1 MLVSGKHVGVVMG
14 LEGWGVGRGDG
25 VGCGLEDIY
34 SFTPGHLPTQT
45 FTHLITKTRL
55 FKYIEMFTSK
65 NRKFSGK
72 NSDIFSYFCSK
83 HRLWV
88 LVRTVS
94 VRRYPQSMFLSR
106 NKKNNLYPVN
116 LSFTI

>member
-1 MLVSGKHVGVVMG
+1 MLVSGEHVGVVMG
-14 LEGWGVGRGDG
+14 LEGWGVGQEGG
-25 VGCGLEDIY
+25 WVVGCGLEDIY

-72 NSDIFSYFCSK
+72 KLWYFFIFLLK
-83 HRLWV
+83 
-88 LVRTVS
+88 T
-94 VRRYPQSMFLSR
+94 
-106 NKKNNLYPVN
+106 
-116 LSFTI
+116 

>member
-1 MLVSGKHVGVVMG
+1 MLVSGEHVGVVMG
-14 LEGWGVGRGDG
+14 LEGWGVGQGGGG

-65 NRKFSGK
+65 NQKFSGK
-72 NSDIFSYFCSK
+72 KLWYFFIFLLK
-83 HRLWV
+83 
-88 LVRTVS
+88 T
-94 VRRYPQSMFLSR
+94 
-106 NKKNNLYPVN
+106 
-116 LSFTI
+116 

>member
-1 MLVSGKHVGVVMG
+1 MLVSREHVRVVMG
-14 LEGWGVGRGDG
+14 LEGWGVGQGGGGG

-45 FTHLITKTRL
+45 FTHLITKTHL

-72 NSDIFSYFCSK
+72 KLWNFIIFLLK
-83 HRLWV
+83 
-88 LVRTVS
+88 T
-94 VRRYPQSMFLSR
+94 
-106 NKKNNLYPVN
+106 
-116 LSFTI
+116 

>member
-1 MLVSGKHVGVVMG
+1 MLVSGEHVGVVME
-14 LEGWGVGRGDG
+14 LEGWDVGQGGVG

-45 FTHLITKTRL
+45 LTHLITKTRL

-72 NSDIFSYFCSK
+72 KLIFFSYFCSK

-94 VRRYPQSMFLSR
+94 ARRF
-106 NKKNNLYPVN
+106 
-116 LSFTI
+116 

>member
-1 MLVSGKHVGVVMG
+1 MLVSGEHVGVVMG
-14 LEGWGVGRGDG
+14 LEGWDVGHGG
-25 VGCGLEDIY
+25 GGGGGGFGCGLEDIY

-72 NSDIFSYFCSK
+72 KLWYFFIFLLK
-83 HRLWV
+83 
-88 LVRTVS
+88 T
-94 VRRYPQSMFLSR
+94 
-106 NKKNNLYPVN
+106 
-116 LSFTI
+116 